1 MKNEVFS
8 FNLELF
14 FSKRGITKQQKNKV
28 SLRDLHFHRRGGH
41 LKYVNAYKMCPVRNN
56 YF

>member
-41 LKYVNAYKMCPVRNN
+41 LKYVNAYKMCPVRSN